1 MTGGP
6 SRGDSVDA
14 AELDTDLELVGI
26 VAVAENGVIG
36 SDGDIPWHEPADL
49 AHFKE
54 TTMDHPVIVGR
65 TTYESILEGLGEPL
79 PGRTMVVLT
88 TRSLEPTEGVVTAAG
103 VAPAIVAA
111 RRVAR
116 CDHGGADRAYVAGGA
131 SVYEQF
137 LPFLDRL
144 VVTEVPGRPE
154 GDTRFPDWDRSLW
167 RTVTSHESEGLTF
180 LEFDRR

>member
-1 MTGGP
+1 MTA
-6 SRGDSVDA
+6 S
-14 AELDTDLELVGI
+14 LELVGI

-36 SDGDIPWHEPADL
+36 RDGSIPWHEPADL

-65 TTYESILEGLGEPL
+65 RTYEDILEGLGEPL

-88 TRSLEPTEGVVTAAG
+88 SRELETPAGVVGADSLATAVLRARR
-103 VAPAIVAA
+103 AA
-111 RRVAR
+111 RDR
-116 CDHGGADRAYVAGGA
+116 HGTGTAFVAGGG

-144 VVTEVPGRPE
+144 VVTEIPERPS
-154 GDTRFPDWDRSLW
+154 GDATFPSWDRSRW
-167 RTVTSHESEGLTF
+167 RERDREERNGLTF
-180 LEFDRR
+180 LEYVRDR